1 MTDIRQDAA
10 MAKIRDAL
18 ADVPEQYL
26 GQVLQN
32 LTHDIMVINAAI
44 RFFFRIRLYRIKP
57 HRSADC
63 CHCWTGGFD
72 CNKRR

>member
-32 LTHDIMVINAAI
+32 LTHDMMVIKSTISMVTKQA
-44 RFFFRIRLYRIKP
+44 
-57 HRSADC
+57 
-63 CHCWTGGFD
+63 G
-72 CNKRR
+72 

>member
-32 LTHDIMVINAAI
+32 LTHDISVILRTISMVKQA
-44 RFFFRIRLYRIKP
+44 
-57 HRSADC
+57 
-63 CHCWTGGFD
+63 G
-72 CNKRR
+72 

>member
-32 LTHDIMVINAAI
+32 LTHDIMVIKSTISMITQQA
-44 RFFFRIRLYRIKP
+44 
-57 HRSADC
+57 
-63 CHCWTGGFD
+63 G
-72 CNKRR
+72 

>member
-26 GQVLQN
+26 SQVLQN
-32 LTHDIMVINAAI
+32 LTHDIMVIKSTISMVTKQA
-44 RFFFRIRLYRIKP
+44 
-57 HRSADC
+57 S
-63 CHCWTGGFD
+63 
-72 CNKRR
+72 